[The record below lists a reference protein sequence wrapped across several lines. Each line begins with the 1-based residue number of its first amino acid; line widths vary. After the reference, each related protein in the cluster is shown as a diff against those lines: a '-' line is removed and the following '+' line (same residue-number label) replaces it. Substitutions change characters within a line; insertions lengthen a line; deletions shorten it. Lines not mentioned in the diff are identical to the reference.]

1 MLAFLTELFE
11 LGLGCSALN
20 TARSAISV
28 VMQSDQEKTVG
39 AHPKVVRFMKGVY
52 ELRTPMPRYQLTW
65 DVQIV
70 LNHFK
75 TLEQNEDLSLK
86 DLTKKMFPLLLLVT
100 AQRVQTLHRIK
111 LSCVH
116 VHDKGCSI

>member
-1 MLAFLTELFE
+1 MQFL
-11 LGLGCSALN
+11 
-20 TARSAISV
+20 RSC
-28 VMQSDQEKTVG
+28 DQIRKKTVG
-39 AHPKVVRFMKGVY
+39 GHPKVVWFMKGVY
-52 ELRTPMPRYQLTW
+52 ELRTPMPRYQHTW

-86 DLTKKMFPLLLLVT
+86 DLTKKIYALLLLVT

>member
-52 ELRTPMPRYQLTW
+52 ELRTPMPRYQHTW

-75 TLEQNEDLSLK
+75 TLEQNEDVPKRSDEK
-86 DLTKKMFPLLLLVT
+86 IECFAFFGHCSESSNSTQEKV
-100 AQRVQTLHRIK
+100 K
-111 LSCVH
+111 LRT
-116 VHDKGCSI
+116 CS

>member
-1 MLAFLTELFE
+1 
-11 LGLGCSALN
+11 
-20 TARSAISV
+20 
-28 VMQSDQEKTVG
+28 
-39 AHPKVVRFMKGVY
+39 MKGVY

-111 LSCVH
+111 LTCVH
-116 VHDKGCSI
+116 VHDKGCSIQIVDKLKHSRPGHHQSALELQRFEQDQKLCVVNCLSEYIQKT